1 MNNLKSL
8 ILSLVLLILNLDS
21 YADSLKYNT
30 YNNHGSVGII
40 NMPSARFY
48 NESVFGVSFYNGTP
62 DQKLTF
68 TSNPY
73 EWLEASVFYTNIQD
87 RPYPGSGF
95 TQDYKD
101 KGFNLKLRLKE
112 EGKLPAIA
120 IGIND
125 IAGTGLYGSEY
136 IVASYGINN
145 LDLHFGLGWG
155 AYNGSKYS
163 FDNPLGYLDNS
174 FKNRPEIKPG
184 LEGTGSFTAGRYFS
198 DIKSSPFFGFS
209 YLIND
214 NLLFKFEHDTTVT
227 EKKYSYNIEYE
238 IPEYQYSFGIDFI
251 SLKNLNLGIAFERGS
266 TLSLRFNYK
275 NDPKISRKRYK
286 YRSANTESTVDKYT
300 ELRKNL
306 ESNGIGVNKIIENTS
321 AIGLELTQFI
331 HPNLEII
338 EEIIFAATSDAGID
352 KEIKKDLKIAD
363 LTVISEINENFS
375 DESRVIY
382 ERKEDSNFNTSTNF
396 VFRPFLASREEFFK
410 GALLLENNSEY
421 VIKDNFFFSSN
432 IKYSL
437 ADNFDDLRFPPLDT
451 YPAQVR
457 SDIKQY
463 LKNFDDGI
471 KVGRA
476 QFDYHVTP
484 KKNNHFMISAG
495 IFEEMFSGIGF
506 EYLYF
511 QPDKN
516 YALGFEIFDVI
527 KRDYD
532 MRFGTID
539 YRNITG
545 SLNFYYR
552 NYGLIPFDM
561 EVSYGEYLA
570 GDEGFTFEISRS
582 FLNGVEFGVFASF
595 TDVSSEQ
602 FGEGSFDKGVFFKIP
617 IFGDLINYSWRPLT
631 KDPGAKLVRKNKLHD
646 LLVRFKPIYWY
657 YVYKKYFFY
666 NRLLYLI

>member
-1 MNNLKSL
+1 MNKFKIFFLGTF
-8 ILSLVLLILNLDS
+8 LLFSFHKIV
-21 YADSLKYNT
+21 ADSFKYNT
-30 YNNHGSVGII
+30 YNNHGSVGLV
-40 NMPSARFY
+40 NMPSARFF
-48 NESVFGVSFYNGTP
+48 NESVYGVSIYDGTP

-73 EWLEASVFYTNIQD
+73 NWLEASVFYTNIQGK
-87 RPYPGSGF
+87 PYPGSGF

-101 KGFNLKLRLKE
+101 KGFNVKLRLKE

-136 IVASYGINN
+136 IVGSYGINN
-145 LDLHFGLGWG
+145 FDLHFGLGWG
-155 AYNGSKYS
+155 TYNGSKYS
-163 FDNPLGYLDNS
+163 FDNPLGYLDNR
-174 FKNRPEIKPG
+174 FKTRANRDPG
-184 LEGTGSFTAGRYFS
+184 FEGTGSFTPGRYFS
-198 DIKSSPFFGFS
+198 DENVSPFFGIS
-209 YLIND
+209 YVLND
-214 NLLFKFEHDTTVT
+214 RLLFKFEHDTTIT
-227 EKKYSYNIEYE
+227 DNKGIEYE
-238 IPEYQYSFGIDFI
+238 IPENQYSFAIDF
-251 SLKNLNLGIAFERGS
+251 LTKKNFNLGIAYERGS
-266 TLSLRFNYK
+266 TFSLRFSYK
-275 NDPKISRKRYK
+275 NDPKVSRKKYEYK
-286 YRSANTESTVDKYT
+286 SADTKQELDKYSK
-300 ELRKNL
+300 LRKNL
-306 ESNGIGVNKIIENTS
+306 EKNGIGVNKILES
-321 AIGLELTQFI
+321 SSSIGLELTQFI
-331 HPNLEII
+331 HPNFEII
-338 EEIIFAATSDAGID
+338 EEIILSASTDAGID
-352 KEIKKDLKIAD
+352 KDIKTELRIAD
-363 LTVISEINENFS
+363 LKVISEIDDDFNS
-375 DESRVIY
+375 DSRLIY
-382 ERKEDSNFNTSTNF
+382 ERKKTSNFNTTTNF

-421 VIKDNFFFSSN
+421 IIRDNFFFSSN

-437 ADNFDDLRFPPLDT
+437 ADNFDDLRFPPLDV

-476 QFDYHVTP
+476 QLDYHITP

-516 YALGFEIFDVI
+516 YALGFEIFDVV

-539 YRNITG
+539 YRNVTG

-552 NYGLIPFDM
+552 NYGLLPFDL
-561 EVSYGEYLA
+561 EASYGEYLA
-570 GDEGFTFEISRS
+570 GDVGFTFEISRS
-582 FLNGVEFGVFASF
+582 FENGVEFGVFASF
-595 TDVSSEQ
+595 TDVTSEQ
-602 FGEGSFDKGVFFKIP
+602 YGEGSFDKGLFFKIP

-646 LLVRFKPIYWY
+646 LLVRFKPIY
-657 YVYKKYFFY
+657 
-666 NRLLYLI
+666 